1 MLQHRTGDLYLIL
14 AALPCLLRPAVSCS
28 SSSSLSASQPLAP
41 VGEHKHK
48 HKDEDRS
55 HQLPPHDGAAA
66 SPPTPK
72 MDALKDFVELIM
84 TPSAPV
90 FIIGG
95 LIVLLVP
102 ILMHFWVTK
111 STTYTVLP
119 SILLTGPSGAGKTS
133 LHTLLERRASPSE
146 THTSQTWST
155 IELAVSEDGGS
166 SFRDDLDAAG
176 ATANKF
182 LLVDTPGHGKLRH
195 YAHGRLTAEG
205 TQSTKLKAVVFVVDA
220 AALSEPDVLADTAS
234 YLYDVLLALQRRMG
248 STRTSKA
255 PYAIPVLVAANKA
268 DLFTALP
275 AKLVRSNLEKELGRI
290 RRTRSKGLLDSGA
303 AADGSGPGLDD
314 ADDWLGEYGSAEF
327 KFDQMRE
334 FDTEVDVVSG
344 NIIGDGAGIDAW
356 WKWIGSRISVWQ
368 GDRKHAKN

>member
-1 MLQHRTGDLYLIL
+1 
-14 AALPCLLRPAVSCS
+14 
-28 SSSSLSASQPLAP
+28 
-41 VGEHKHK
+41 
-48 HKDEDRS
+48 
-55 HQLPPHDGAAA
+55 
-66 SPPTPK
+66 

-314 ADDWLGEYGSAEF
+314 ADDWLGEYGSADF

-344 NIIGDGAGIDAW
+344 NIIGDGPGIDAW

>member
-1 MLQHRTGDLYLIL
+1 
-14 AALPCLLRPAVSCS
+14 
-28 SSSSLSASQPLAP
+28 
-41 VGEHKHK
+41 
-48 HKDEDRS
+48 
-55 HQLPPHDGAAA
+55 
-66 SPPTPK
+66 
-72 MDALKDFVELIM
+72 MDALNHFVGLIM

-102 ILMHFWVTK
+102 ILMHLWVTK

-119 SILLTGPSGAGKTS
+119 SVLLTGPSGAGKTS

-146 THTSQTWST
+146 THTSQTWSA
-155 IELAVSEDGGS
+155 IELAVSEDGAS
-166 SFRDDLDAAG
+166 SFREDLDATG
-176 ATANKF
+176 ATATKF

-195 YAHGRLTAEG
+195 YARGRLTGEG
-205 TQSTKLKAVVFVVDA
+205 TQSARLRAVVFVVDA
-220 AALSEPDVLADTAS
+220 AAVSEPDVLADTAS
-234 YLYDVLLALQRRMG
+234 YLYEVLLALQRRMG

-255 PYAIPVLVAANKA
+255 PYAIPVLVAANKT

-275 AKLVRSNLEKELGRI
+275 ARLVRTNLEKELGRI
-290 RRTRSKGLLDSGA
+290 RSARSKGLLDSGA
-303 AADGSGPGLDD
+303 GGDGAGGDD

-344 NIIGDGAGIDAW
+344 NIIGDGPGADAW
-356 WKWIGSRISVWQ
+356 WSWIGSRISHWQ
-368 GDRKHAKN
+368 GDRKHARN

>member
-1 MLQHRTGDLYLIL
+1 
-14 AALPCLLRPAVSCS
+14 
-28 SSSSLSASQPLAP
+28 
-41 VGEHKHK
+41 
-48 HKDEDRS
+48 
-55 HQLPPHDGAAA
+55 
-66 SPPTPK
+66 
-72 MDALKDFVELIM
+72 MDALKQFIELIM

-102 ILMHFWVTK
+102 ILMHLWVTK

-133 LHTLLERRASPSE
+133 LHTLLERRATPSE
-146 THTSQTWST
+146 THTSQTWSS
-155 IELAVSEDGGS
+155 IELAVSEDGAS
-166 SFRDDLDAAG
+166 SFREDLDASG
-176 ATANKF
+176 STASKF

-195 YAHGRLTAEG
+195 YARGRLTAEG
-205 TQSTKLKAVVFVVDA
+205 TQSARLKAVVFVVDA
-220 AALSEPDVLADTAS
+220 AAVSEPDVLADTAS
-234 YLYDVLLALQRRMG
+234 YLYEVLLALQRRMG

-255 PYAIPVLVAANKA
+255 PYAIPLLVAANKT

-275 AKLVRSNLEKELGRI
+275 ARLVKTNLEKELGRI
-290 RRTRSKGLLDSGA
+290 RSARSKGLLDSGA
-303 AADGSGPGLDD
+303 GDGGDADGAGGDE

-344 NIIGDGAGIDAW
+344 NIIGDGPGVDAW
-356 WKWIGSRISVWQ
+356 WNWIGSRISAWQ